1 MSAVRAEISEIDP
14 VDEILEASR
23 GDARA
28 AIADILAQCN
38 HLHDQLEL
46 VSAAMSTGL
55 TRGWQ
60 PNADRPRLEGE
71 EP

>member
-1 MSAVRAEISEIDP
+1 M
-14 VDEILEASR
+14 
-23 GDARA
+23 
-28 AIADILAQCN
+28 LAQCN